1 MLLPELL
8 MGLKVTNRHIVAT
21 NTVHTGRVAGL
32 GRPFLGG
39 TFYTY
44 ARNRTN
50 LHKNAMLLTQL
61 SQTAKITPQKSAFC
75 G

>member
-1 MLLPELL
+1 MLLPQLL
-8 MGLKVTNRHIVAT
+8 MGIKVTNRHIVAT
-21 NTVHTGRVAGL
+21 NTVHTSMAAGF
-32 GRPFLGG
+32 GKPVLGG

-61 SQTAKITPQKSAFC
+61 SQAAKIPPQKSAFC
-75 G
+75 R